1 MSDRIVVCVSNKCI
15 STNTSLS
22 TLLCPVFPLRI
33 GLVQEE
39 GEVADPHDA
48 VAREERLHALQTRT
62 PAEGAEHLGGVPA
75 HATPHTPSPALPV
88 APRALAR
95 PRLHLGDGV
104 QRRRQQLEAHLQ
116 QHRLRFTPPPSPTW
130 MLLLPVQHATWF
142 HAGFDSVGTFISKL
156 PSSSSP
162 IQRDSSAAS
171 AASGSGS
178 STTRLPLP
186 PCT

>member
-1 MSDRIVVCVSNKCI
+1 M
-15 STNTSLS
+15 
-22 TLLCPVFPLRI
+22 FPLSVC
-33 GLVQEE
+33 LVQKE
-39 GEVADPHDA
+39 GEVANSHDA

-75 HATPHTPSPALPV
+75 HTTSHTPLPPPPV

-104 QRRRQQLEAHLQ
+104 KRRRQQLEAHLQ
-116 QHRLRFTPPPSPTW
+116 QDRLRFTPPPSPTW
-130 MLLLPVQHATWF
+130 MLLLPVQHTTWF
-142 HAGFDSVGTFISKL
+142 RDGFDSVGTFISKL

-162 IQRDSSAAS
+162 IQRDSSG
-171 AASGSGS
+171 SGSGSDTS